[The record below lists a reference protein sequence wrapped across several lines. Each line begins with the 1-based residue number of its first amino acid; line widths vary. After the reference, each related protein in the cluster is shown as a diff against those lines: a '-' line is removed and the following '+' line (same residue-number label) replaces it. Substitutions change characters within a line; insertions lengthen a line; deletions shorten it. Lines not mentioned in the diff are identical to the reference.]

1 MPLCQT
7 SHAAAALSFYS
18 QHKAEQVFHYLNLER
33 ALKLKLP
40 NPSIPLLESTYMS
53 NWNRSRLKKKVHIN
67 QLQVNSKLHNTEQLV
82 KLIRNITV
90 EEI

>member
-7 SHAAAALSFYS
+7 SRAAAALSFYS

-40 NPSIPLLESTYMS
+40 NPSIPLLQSTNMS
-53 NWNRSRLKKKVHIN
+53 N
-67 QLQVNSKLHNTEQLV
+67 
-82 KLIRNITV
+82 
-90 EEI
+90 